1 MTTELLSLRETVEQ
15 HGLMAKKA
23 LGQNFLLDQN
33 ITDKIIRSSLTGRG
47 VADFSGQDVYEIGPG
62 PGGLTRAVLKAN
74 PHKLTVIEMDER
86 CIEIMR
92 ELQNFYSGILDIV
105 NGDAMKFD
113 FGQKTVCPKSV
124 VSNLPYHISV
134 PLLIGLLKKMAEFK
148 SLTLM
153 FQKEVAERILAEPNC
168 KNYGRISVL
177 AQLICKVKLLF
188 NLNPN
193 CFVPAPKIWS
203 SVLLFTPQEN
213 LPTSEEIF
221 CLEKI
226 TEAAFGQR
234 RKMIR
239 QSLKNL
245 PDLENACKEAG
256 IALTDRAENI
266 LPEQYLLLARYIIQ
280 KNSILSKC

>member
-1 MTTELLSLRETVEQ
+1 MSELPSLRETVDN

-33 ITDKIIRSSLTGRG
+33 ITDKIIRSSLEARG
-47 VADFSGQDVYEIGPG
+47 LTNFSAEDVFEIGPG
-62 PGGLTRAVLKAN
+62 PGGLTRAVLKNN
-74 PHKLTVIEMDER
+74 PHSLTVIEMDER

-92 ELQNFYSGILDIV
+92 ELQEVYGDKLHIV
-105 NGDAMKFD
+105 NGDALKFD
-113 FGQKTVCPKSV
+113 FTKPVSAAKSI

-134 PLLIGLLKKMAEFK
+134 PLLLGFLQNMQQFN

-153 FQKEVAERILAEPNC
+153 FQKEVAERICAEPNN
-168 KNYGRISVL
+168 KNYGRLSVV
-177 AQLICKVKLLF
+177 AQLVCKVKLLF
-188 NLNPN
+188 HLNPN

-213 LPTSEEIF
+213 IPSTEELAK
-221 CLEKI
+221 LEKI

-239 QSLKNL
+239 QSLKGFANL
-245 PDLENACKEAG
+245 EKACEFAEV
-256 IALTDRAENI
+256 ALTDRAENI
-266 LPEQYLLLARYIIQ
+266 TPEQYLILA
-280 KNSILSKC
+280 KNL